1 LIKGIPLAMI
11 AFMRKTLSSI
21 NEDLQSG
28 RTVIVGVEQR
38 SEAQQDPS
46 AKESAPV
53 DAVTTATFENYSHR
67 IPVPFPPTQKKQNN
81 DSTDKT
87 E

>member
-1 LIKGIPLAMI
+1 MI

-21 NEDLQSG
+21 NEDLKSG

-38 SEAQQDPS
+38 SEAQKGPS

-67 IPVPFPPTQKKQNN
+67 IPVPLPPVQKKQSN

>member
-1 LIKGIPLAMI
+1 MI

-28 RTVIVGVEQR
+28 KTVIVGVEQR
-38 SEAQQDPS
+38 SEAQQAPS
-46 AKESAPV
+46 AKESALV

-67 IPVPFPPTQKKQNN
+67 IPAPLPAVQKKQNN
-81 DSTDKT
+81 NSTDTT

>member
-1 LIKGIPLAMI
+1 MI
-11 AFMRKTLSSI
+11 AFMRKTLITI
-21 NEDLQSG
+21 NEDLNSG
-28 RTVIVGVEQR
+28 RTVIVGVEQS
-38 SEAQQDPS
+38 SEVQQDGS
-46 AKESAPV
+46 AKESSPV

-67 IPVPFPPTQKKQNN
+67 IPAPFPPTQKKQNN

>member
-1 LIKGIPLAMI
+1 MI
-11 AFMRKTLSSI
+11 AFMRKTLTTI
-21 NEDLQSG
+21 NEDLKSG
-28 RTVIVGVEQR
+28 RTVIVGVEQS
-38 SEAQQDPS
+38 SEVQQDGS
-46 AKESAPV
+46 AKESSPV

-67 IPVPFPPTQKKQNN
+67 IPAPFPPTQKKQNN

>member
-1 LIKGIPLAMI
+1 MI

-21 NEDLQSG
+21 NEDLKSG
-28 RTVIVGVEQR
+28 RTVIVGVEQT
-38 SEAQQDPS
+38 SEVQQDTS
-46 AKESAPV
+46 SKESAPV
-53 DAVTTATFENYSHR
+53 DAVTTATFANYSHR
-67 IPVPFPPTQKKQNN
+67 IPVPLPPVQKKQNN

>member
-1 LIKGIPLAMI
+1 MI

-21 NEDLQSG
+21 NEDLKSG

-53 DAVTTATFENYSHR
+53 DAVTTATFANYSHR
-67 IPVPFPPTQKKQNN
+67 IPVPMPSMQKK
-81 DSTDKT
+81 
-87 E
+87 

>member
-1 LIKGIPLAMI
+1 MI
-11 AFMRKTLSSI
+11 AFMRKTLTTI
-21 NEDLQSG
+21 NEDLKSG
-28 RTVIVGVEQR
+28 RTVIVGVEQGSAVR
-38 SEAQQDPS
+38 QDDS
-46 AKESAPV
+46 AGVTSPV

-67 IPVPFPPTQKKQNN
+67 IPVPLPPVQKKQNN